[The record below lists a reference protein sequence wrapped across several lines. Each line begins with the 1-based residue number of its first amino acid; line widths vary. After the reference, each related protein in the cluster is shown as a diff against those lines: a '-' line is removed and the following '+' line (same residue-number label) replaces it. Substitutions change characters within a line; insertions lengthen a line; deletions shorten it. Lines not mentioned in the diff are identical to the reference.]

1 VLHLSKTADMR
12 KLEAFDEGKFHVQD
26 ESSVTAVEVLSPQ
39 SGEKIL
45 DICAAPGGKSFLMAE
60 KMNNKGQIYCCDI
73 YENKLELLQE
83 GAERL
88 GITILTTKQQD
99 GSVFEKDYEQAF
111 DRVLVDAPCS
121 GLGLM
126 RKKPDIRLKKNG
138 NDIDNILLLQKE
150 ILKQS
155 SKYVKKDG
163 ILVYST
169 CTLCKKE
176 NEKNVEWFLQQ
187 HKNFKLED
195 ISPLLP
201 SKMEAET
208 AKKGYITLYPHI
220 HHTDGFFIARFRRK
234 E

>member
-1 VLHLSKTADMR
+1 
-12 KLEAFDEGKFHVQD
+12 
-26 ESSVTAVEVLSPQ
+26 
-39 SGEKIL
+39 
-45 DICAAPGGKSFLMAE
+45 MAE
-60 KMNNKGQIYCCDI
+60 KMNNEGQIFCCDI
-73 YENKLELLQE
+73 YENKLELLKE

-88 GITILTTKQQD
+88 GITILTVKQQD
-99 GSVFEKDYEQAF
+99 GSIFEQSYQEAF
-111 DRVLVDAPCS
+111 DKILVDAPCS
-121 GLGLM
+121 GLGLI

-138 NDIDNILLLQKE
+138 NDIDSILLLQKE

-155 SKYVKKDG
+155 AKYVKKNG
-163 ILVYST
+163 VLVYST

-187 HKNFKLED
+187 NKNFELED
-195 ISPLLP
+195 ISPFLP
-201 SKMEAET
+201 SKMKTET